1 MSALSKHVPR
11 LIRTHMNASHHHLTF
26 PMASV
31 WCCVQICSLLT
42 QCCLSLASVAV
53 KKEKNNNKKQVS
65 ETLSHSL
72 RDDLTQHRF
81 PYASASPAADNGK
94 HPDQYCMNLMDGDGS
109 RPRAEKQREGV
120 EKPASVLGHLPLS
133 LYCSPLMALTV
144 KVCESSSLGE
154 MTAPARGSIPRG
166 FWGRDCSLTKY
177 SRKPASLFKTK
188 NLQGTTA

>member
-1 MSALSKHVPR
+1 MLRADLQPAHPVLPLFGIGGCGKR
-11 LIRTHMNASHHHLTF
+11 
-26 PMASV
+26 
-31 WCCVQICSLLT
+31 
-42 QCCLSLASVAV
+42 
-53 KKEKNNNKKQVS
+53 KKKQVS
-65 ETLSHSL
+65 KTLLRSL
-72 RDDLTQHRF
+72 QDDLTQHRF

-94 HPDQYCMNLMDGDGS
+94 HPDQYCMNLMDGGGG

-188 NLQGTTA
+188 NLQGTTAATVTVSLLQTNMALLELD